1 MGYQEE
7 IEFAIDYLGLFN
19 ESLIYISTL
28 RWVQYLRLLAMLVT
42 MTMVSMSMMSM
53 LNDACFLEEPLSYS
67 LIDYNQSHMWKW
79 SSTLLFRI
87 VFIC

>member
-19 ESLIYISTL
+19 ESLIYICTL

-53 LNDACFLEEPLSYS
+53 LYDAGLLEEPLSYS
-67 LIDYNQSHMWKW
+67 LIDYNESHVWKW
-79 SSTLLFRI
+79 SSTFLFRI